1 MLSWKRWL
9 FAGILSSAFGIIAL
23 ANVVAAAIAA
33 VTLTGILLMLAGAA
47 QIYAALAGRDDNRV
61 VSLVLGSLTF
71 CLGALLI
78 ADPFAGT
85 FTLALLL
92 TAILAVAGGVRLVLA
107 WSMRRTRI
115 FWIFLLTGAASVLIA
130 GVILANFA
138 EVSPILIGILFGVEL
153 LGNGIAL
160 IALALFLRLGG
171 SR

>member
-9 FAGILSSAFGIIAL
+9 FAGILSSAFGIVAL
-23 ANVVAAAIAA
+23 ANVMAAAIAA
-33 VTLTGILLMLAGAA
+33 VTLTGVLLMLAGAA
-47 QIYAALAGRDDNRV
+47 QIYAALAGNDNRA
-61 VSLVLGSLTF
+61 VSLILGSLTF

-92 TAILAVAGGVRLVLA
+92 TAILGVAGGVRLLLA

-138 EVSPILIGILFGVEL
+138 EVSPILVGILFGVEL

-160 IALALFLRLGG
+160 IALSLFLRLGG